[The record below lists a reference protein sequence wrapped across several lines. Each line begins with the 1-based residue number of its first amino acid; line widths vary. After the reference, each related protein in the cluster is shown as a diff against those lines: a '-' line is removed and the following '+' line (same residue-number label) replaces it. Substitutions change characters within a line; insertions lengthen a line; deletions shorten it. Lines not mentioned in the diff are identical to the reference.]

1 MKQRQ
6 FLLIIS
12 VAVFGFWSTSFAA
25 STTTTPKSA
34 GAANLPKEALDM
46 AKEIGVEIPE
56 EGSGAGA
63 TAAATSPASTSAS
76 VETTKKADLKE
87 SEIPVSMHAQKAS
100 TSSDSFLGRTLGVLA
115 VFGIL
120 ICGGWLMIR
129 RTRGKN
135 TGKKNAPQIKVL
147 AQHFLG
153 PRKSLAIVR
162 VAGESILIGVTD
174 SNVNMIKS
182 LALLDEDIP
191 NEYPGEFAPVLQ
203 QSQRRSERQNA
214 PERKS
219 AGATSGQGQGL
230 AAWFQ
235 KDEQEEADDFAI
247 KGIRDFVSSRLKN
260 MRSIE

>member
-6 FLLIIS
+6 FLLIVS
-12 VAVFGFWSTSFAA
+12 VAVLGFWSTSFAA
-25 STTTTPKSA
+25 GTGTAPKSA
-34 GAANLPKEALDM
+34 ATSALPKEALDM

-56 EGSGAGA
+56 DTASAAGSAALAPASASGE
-63 TAAATSPASTSAS
+63 AAA
-76 VETTKKADLKE
+76 KKADLKE
-87 SEIPVSMHAQKAS
+87 SEIPVTMHAQKAS
-100 TSSDSFLGRTLGVLA
+100 NTSDSFLGRTLGVLA
-115 VFGIL
+115 VIGIL
-120 ICGGWLMIR
+120 ICGGWLMVR

-147 AQHFLG
+147 AQHYLG

-203 QSQRRSERQNA
+203 QSQRRSERQSTQ
-214 PERKS
+214 ERKS
-219 AGATSGQGQGL
+219 SGANAGQGQGI